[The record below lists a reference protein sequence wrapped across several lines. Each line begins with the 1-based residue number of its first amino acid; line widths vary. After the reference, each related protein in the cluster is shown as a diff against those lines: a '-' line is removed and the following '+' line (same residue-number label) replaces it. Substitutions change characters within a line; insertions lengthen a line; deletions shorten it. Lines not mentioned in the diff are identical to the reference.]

1 MVIGGVW
8 VDDRHLRELVP
19 ILDRSVG
26 RRLEQ
31 ALLFRA
37 QFIALTSDEK
47 RAVLA
52 ALERGPAELN
62 EVRELLLADENW
74 RDGIGPRGGYFNR

>member
-19 ILDRSVG
+19 ILERSVG

-52 ALERGPAELN
+52 ALERGSAELN
-62 EVRELLLADENW
+62 DVRELLLADENW
-74 RDGIGPRGGYFNR
+74 RTGSGLPEGYR